1 MSSCKRNY
9 SRNYSSLLSTIKD
22 WMCIKYNSLN
32 FKNKNHL
39 DKKLLD
45 LKITI
50 SVVPDL
56 YKQKMIN
63 PEFMD
68 INKANLGEPPINNI
82 GELIFLEIITGE
94 FIASDSIL
102 LYFVLSISY
111 FIKNVNET
119 DIVKKSNVFFKSIF
133 LFIIFIKI
141 IF

>member
-1 MSSCKRNY
+1 
-9 SRNYSSLLSTIKD
+9 
-22 WMCIKYNSLN
+22 MCIKYNSLN

>member
-39 DKKLLD
+39 DKNLLD